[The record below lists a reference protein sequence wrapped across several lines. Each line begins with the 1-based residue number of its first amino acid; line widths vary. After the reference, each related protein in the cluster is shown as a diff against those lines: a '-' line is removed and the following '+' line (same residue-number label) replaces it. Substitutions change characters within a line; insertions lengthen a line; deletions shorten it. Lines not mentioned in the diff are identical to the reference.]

1 MGYKCSYCGK
11 HVGPCKPMIKHTIY
25 RTKTEQFGEN
35 ARTTKEIAAERPSCE
50 ECAPKAET
58 QNRGT
63 QNL

>member
-1 MGYKCSYCGK
+1 
-11 HVGPCKPMIKHTIY
+11 MIKHTIF

-35 ARTTKEIAAERPSCE
+35 TRTTKEIAAERPTCE

-58 QNRGT
+58 QDRGT